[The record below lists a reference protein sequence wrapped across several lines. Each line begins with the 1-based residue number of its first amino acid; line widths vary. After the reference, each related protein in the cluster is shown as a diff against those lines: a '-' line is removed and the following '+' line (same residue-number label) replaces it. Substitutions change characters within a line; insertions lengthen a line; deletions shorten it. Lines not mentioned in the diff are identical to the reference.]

1 MFKRRQKPAKPVGAF
16 GFALYDG
23 QKNLLGQYEA
33 ASLPLRREAVIEKS
47 IEFFQDPN
55 PCLIHEGAVKVRM
68 LSELEAF
75 LKEREEQVPLV
86 DLPDALRA
94 YLEMDCA
101 FIQYISQ
108 CR

>member
-1 MFKRRQKPAKPVGAF
+1 MGAF
-16 GFALYDG
+16 GFALYDE
-23 QKNLLGQYEA
+23 QRNLLARYEA
-33 ASLPLRREAVIEKS
+33 AALPLRREAIIEKS

-75 LKEREEQVPLV
+75 LKGREEPIPLC
-86 DLPDALRA
+86 DLPDDLRG
-94 YLEMDCA
+94 YLESDCA
-101 FIQYISQ
+101 SIQYLSQ

>member
-1 MFKRRQKPAKPVGAF
+1 MYSF
-16 GFALYDG
+16 GFALYDE
-23 QKNLLGQYEA
+23 QRNLLGRYEA
-33 ASLPLRREAVIEKS
+33 ASLPLRREAVIAKS

-75 LKEREEQVPLV
+75 LKGREEPVPLKQ
-86 DLPDALRA
+86 LPDALRT
-94 YLEMDCA
+94 YLETDC
-101 FIQYISQ
+101 FSIQYVSQ